1 MNVTAHFDVEKAKLI
16 EKIEQRNSMLEQL
29 IQNNYRIKLL
39 NSEQLHKLE
48 DIKNKNEKF
57 RKGCF
62 GRAKRVYELYK
73 FLCK

>member
-57 RKGCF
+57 KHKLESNEF
-62 GRAKRVYELYK
+62 EMALLHK
-73 FLCK
+73 